1 MIFGGREPRIK
12 KYENEE
18 SDSVVY
24 VSKPLHCYLS
34 HVASIN
40 AV

>member
-18 SDSVVY
+18 SDSVVC
-24 VSKPLHCYLS
+24 VSTLLS
-34 HVASIN
+34 HIASIN
-40 AV
+40 AD